1 MSKCKIMAIVN
12 EKGGVGKT
20 TTATSLAYL
29 LAKQGKKTALID
41 FDGQGH
47 SSLICGVP
55 NPNKLEV
62 TIATLL
68 NKVIMDEP
76 LPPLEN
82 YVFRGENGIDLIP
95 SNSQLFILERNLSNV
110 DFREYKLKE
119 YIDQIKDN
127 YEYIIIDCM
136 PQIGTPM
143 VNVMMCSDSII
154 IPTQAEILSAMG
166 LTELLKHY
174 HAIRKNS
181 NHTLIIEGIL
191 VTMYSP
197 RTKLSASVMAM
208 LEESYLNNIRIFNA
222 KIPRSVK
229 VGEANLYQQTI
240 CEYLPENPVSLAY
253 EEFVKELIIN
263 G

>member
-1 MSKCKIMAIVN
+1 MRVHINV
-12 EKGGVGKT
+12 
-20 TTATSLAYL
+20 
-29 LAKQGKKTALID
+29 
-41 FDGQGH
+41 DGQGH

-55 NPNKLEV
+55 NPNKLDV

-76 LPPLEN
+76 LPPLES
-82 YVFRGENGIDLIP
+82 YVLKGENGIHLIP
-95 SNSQLFILERNLSNV
+95 SNSQLFILERNLCNV

-127 YEYIIIDCM
+127 YQYIIIDCM

-143 VNVMMCSDSII
+143 VNVMMCADSII
-154 IPTQAEILSAMG
+154 IPTQAEILSAIG

-181 NHTLIIEGIL
+181 NHKLIIEGIL

-197 RTKLSASVMAM
+197 RTKLSANVMAM
-208 LEESYLNNIRIFNA
+208 IEESYLDNIRLFNA

-240 CEYLPENPVSLAY
+240 CEYLPDNPVSLAY
-253 EEFVKELIIN
+253 EEFAKELIAN